1 MAKRSLKDVL
11 IYAGQHQ
18 KAGKGE
24 LRPIKIGDDGELM
37 SDEAKADAEQAAM
50 YENRKKRA
58 LKLMGGK

>member
-18 KAGKGE
+18 KAGRGE
-24 LRPIKIGDDGELM
+24 LRPIKIGEDGEIL
-37 SDEAKADAEQAAM
+37 SNEARAEAEQAAM